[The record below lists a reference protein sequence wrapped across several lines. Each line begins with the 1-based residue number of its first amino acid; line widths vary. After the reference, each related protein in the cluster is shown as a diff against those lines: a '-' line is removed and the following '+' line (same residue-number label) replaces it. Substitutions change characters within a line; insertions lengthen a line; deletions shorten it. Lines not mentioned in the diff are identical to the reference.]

1 MAYIILRFSEY
12 NGNNIVTLG
21 LYPVNIIKND
31 IEEGLKVLSEY
42 FNKLNIM
49 VNPEKKQAM
58 FFTRTLNFQN
68 HDVTWKKLVKYPGV
82 NLD

>member
-1 MAYIILRFSEY
+1 
-12 NGNNIVTLG
+12 
-21 LYPVNIIKND
+21 
-31 IEEGLKVLSEY
+31 
-42 FNKLNIM
+42 M